1 MAARKQW
8 SVFSALVGSLVLQVY
23 PAARAADPV
32 RRPTPQAMVI
42 LKANCFGC
50 HNSEKKKGGL
60 VLTSRK
66 DLLKGSENGPILA
79 PAKAE
84 QSKILQVLSA
94 EADPHMPPKKQ
105 LTDKQIGVLRSWVE
119 QGAQWDEKALAS
131 FGIDTPLERLGGL
144 PVGYEPVLALA
155 LSLDGKWLAA
165 ARGNSVVIYDAAATN
180 GALAAHVREP
190 RG

>member
-50 HNSEKKKGGL
+50 HNSEQKKGGM

-66 DLLKGSENGPILA
+66 DLLKGSENGPVLT
-79 PAKAE
+79 PSVKAE
-84 QSKILQVLSA
+84 RSKILQVLSA

-105 LTDKQIGVLRSWVE
+105 LTDKQIATLRSWIE
-119 QGAQWDEKALAS
+119 QGAEWDEKALAS
-131 FGIDTPLERLGGL
+131 FGIDTPLEKLGRL
-144 PVGYEPVLALA
+144 P
-155 LSLDGKWLAA
+155 DG
-165 ARGNSVVIYDAAATN
+165 
-180 GALAAHVREP
+180 
-190 RG
+190 

>member
-50 HNSEKKKGGL
+50 HNPEKKKGGL

-66 DLLKGSENGPILA
+66 DLLKGSEDGPVLDSK
-79 PAKAE
+79 KAE

-94 EADPHMPPKKQ
+94 DADPHMPPKKQ
-105 LTDKQIGVLRSWVE
+105 LTDKQIATLRSWIE
-119 QGAQWDEKALAS
+119 QGTEWDEKALAS
-131 FGIDTPLERLGGL
+131 FAIETPLEKLGSL
-144 PVGYEPVLALA
+144 PETYDPVLALG
-155 LSLDGKWLAA
+155 LSSDGQYLAA
-165 ARGNSVVIYDAAATN
+165 ARGNAV
-180 GALAAHVREP
+180 L
-190 RG
+190 